1 MVAKPAAG
9 ITPAAIL
16 RLANSHPTPSAI
28 QATKTAALTPAASRQ
43 ILQCVDLRPAPAI
56 SRRNVLVLLQDVL
69 KMLLLQTGKLAE
81 TRTRDF
87 RARLV
92 SVRPRMRSAGR

>member
-1 MVAKPAAG
+1 M
-9 ITPAAIL
+9 
-16 RLANSHPTPSAI
+16 
-28 QATKTAALTPAASRQ
+28 
-43 ILQCVDLRPAPAI
+43 
-56 SRRNVLVLLQDVL
+56 LLQDVL